1 MDAGSKIQGLPL
13 SYTCRPAKGLSV
25 GKDCTMNLISQLF
38 TALFSTSRSAPVATA
53 RALLER
59 ATQARGL
66 SAFEAQDLRAN
77 AQALL
82 SVLR

>member
-1 MDAGSKIQGLPL
+1 
-13 SYTCRPAKGLSV
+13 
-25 GKDCTMNLISQLF
+25 MNRISQLF
-38 TALFSTSRSAPVATA
+38 SALFGARQSASVSTAQG
-53 RALLER
+53 LLER

-66 SAFEAQDLRAN
+66 SHYEAAQLRAN

>member
-1 MDAGSKIQGLPL
+1 
-13 SYTCRPAKGLSV
+13 
-25 GKDCTMNLISQLF
+25 MNRIHQIF
-38 TALFSTSRSAPVATA
+38 TALFSTAPSAPAAGA

-66 SAFEAQDLRAN
+66 SAFEAQELRAN